1 MQGIWVLGRSS
12 GMREPGVTGG
22 AGRQCRRRGDRA
34 PICVLSTFLS
44 GFFGI
49 AGVAPAGCHVD
60 PAGEGLGEQTRE
72 QPGTCGS
79 SLIRKSFSPL
89 LLAHT
94 RSSSST
100 LRLDSSTSRGK
111 TVNDCT
117 EGKKGLDCSLAPL
130 LKAGALQESR
140 VGKNPATRG
149 VCSD

>member
-1 MQGIWVLGRSS
+1 MQEVWVLGRKSR
-12 GMREPGVTGG
+12 MREPGVTGG

-44 GFFGI
+44 GFSGT

-60 PAGEGLGEQTRE
+60 PAGEGLGKQTRE

-89 LLAHT
+89 LLAPT

-100 LRLDSSTSRGK
+100 LRLDSSTSREKLGMIAM
-111 TVNDCT
+111 
-117 EGKKGLDCSLAPL
+117 KGRRDLFVLWPRS
-130 LKAGALQESR
+130 
-140 VGKNPATRG
+140 
-149 VCSD
+149 